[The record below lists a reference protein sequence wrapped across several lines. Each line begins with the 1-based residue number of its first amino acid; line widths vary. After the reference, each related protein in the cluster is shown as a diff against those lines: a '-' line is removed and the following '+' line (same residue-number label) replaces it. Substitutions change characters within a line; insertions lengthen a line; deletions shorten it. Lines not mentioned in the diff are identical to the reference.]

1 MVYLTC
7 ALRKP
12 LHNTLT
18 FLLLFRVGSFAQST
32 HPTMSIVP
40 NETMQS
46 RRGDIDRYQAG
57 AISRA
62 RDFDISLHLLLTSR
76 LFLIFETLG
85 VPIPGLM
92 GDDSGHA
99 DRTYRNCPIAETLIF
114 CALGKFD
121 LSQRDVLAVTNVARR
136 GPSSSVNAPRRVLR
150 SPLRILPGAV
160 PASPSMS
167 VSEVRCLPSMAQAS
181 GVPP

>member
-1 MVYLTC
+1 MIFCERGNVAT
-7 ALRKP
+7 ASP
-12 LHNTLT
+12 A
-18 FLLLFRVGSFAQST
+18 RVDEACK
-32 HPTMSIVP
+32 
-40 NETMQS
+40 
-46 RRGDIDRYQAG
+46 GDDK
-57 AISRA
+57 
-62 RDFDISLHLLLTSR
+62 L
-76 LFLIFETLG
+76 
-85 VPIPGLM
+85 

-99 DRTYRNCPIAETLIF
+99 DRTYRNCSIAETLIF

-167 VSEVRCLPSMAQAS
+167 VSEVRLLPSMAQAS